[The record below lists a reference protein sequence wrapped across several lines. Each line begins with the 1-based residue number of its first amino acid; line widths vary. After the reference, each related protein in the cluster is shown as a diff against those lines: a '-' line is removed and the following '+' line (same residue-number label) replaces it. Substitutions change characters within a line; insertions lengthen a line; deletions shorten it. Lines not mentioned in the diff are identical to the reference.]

1 MTAAGHP
8 QVQALAALYRR
19 PPDRPNDEAPPGERQ
34 GFEAPQ
40 GHANGIARKEYR
52 KRPAA
57 GTIRADVLDA
67 LLAGRSLTGLEAW
80 REFGTSRLAADIH
93 ALRRMGWDIAAEEI
107 PVDCRKGRSA
117 RVAVYRLANTAGGR
131 Q

>member
-1 MTAAGHP
+1 MNAADHP
-8 QVQALAALYRR
+8 HVQALRDLYGS
-19 PPDRPNDEAPPGERQ
+19 PPDRPNEEAPPGKRQ
-34 GFEAPQ
+34 GFEVQQ
-40 GHANGIARKEYR
+40 GHATGIAPQSYR

-67 LLAGRSLTGLEAW
+67 LLSGRSLTSLEAW
-80 REFGTSRLAADIH
+80 REFGTSRLASDVH
-93 ALRRMGWDIAAEEI
+93 VLRRMGWSIVSEEC
-107 PVDCRKGRSA
+107 PVQCREGRSA